1 MAAVPRGLSGIAKG
15 NFMAWVEIVTLLAVI
30 QLLAFGFLVGKARV
44 QFKVAAPATTGN
56 EIFER
61 YFRVQMNTLETL
73 VVFLPALWIAALY
86 WWPPLMAAIGV
97 VYLIGRQMYLASYV
111 RDPAKRS
118 AGYGLSFL
126 PTAVLAVLGLIGAV
140 QALLRH

>member
-1 MAAVPRGLSGIAKG
+1 MDFVSFVA
-15 NFMAWVEIVTLLAVI
+15 LLALI
-30 QLLAFGFLVGKARV
+30 EYLAISIMTGRARGQYGV
-44 QFKVAAPATTGN
+44 KAPATTGN
-56 EIFER
+56 EMFER

-86 WWPPLMAAIGV
+86 WSPPLMAAIGAF
-97 VYLIGRQMYLASYV
+97 YLIGRQIYLASYV
-111 RDPAKRS
+111 RAPASRS

-140 QALLRH
+140 QALLQH

>member
-1 MAAVPRGLSGIAKG
+1 
-15 NFMAWVEIVTLLAVI
+15 MAWVEIVTLLAVI
-30 QLLAFGFLVGKARV
+30 QLLVFGFLVGKARV
-44 QFKVAAPATTGN
+44 QYGVKAPATTGN
-56 EIFER
+56 EMFER

-86 WWPPLMAAIGV
+86 WSPPLMAAIGAF
-97 VYLIGRQMYLASYV
+97 YLIGRQIYLASYV
-111 RDPAKRS
+111 RAPASRS

-140 QALLRH
+140 QALLQH

>member
-1 MAAVPRGLSGIAKG
+1 MGTAPHGLSGKAKG
-15 NFMAWVEIVTLLAVI
+15 NFMAWVEIVTLLAII

-73 VVFLPALWIAALY
+73 VVFLPALWIAALH
-86 WWPPLMAAIGV
+86 WSPPLMAAIGV

-111 RDPAKRS
+111 RNPASRS